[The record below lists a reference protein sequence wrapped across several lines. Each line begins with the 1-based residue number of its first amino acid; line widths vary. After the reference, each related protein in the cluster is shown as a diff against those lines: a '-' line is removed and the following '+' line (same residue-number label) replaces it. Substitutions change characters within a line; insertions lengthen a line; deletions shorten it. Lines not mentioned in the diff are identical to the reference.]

1 MADRE
6 PDALVSLAARLG
18 DRSLEWN
25 ELDFVGWKEFRRM
38 VPTVVGLEIGRIERM
53 LTNCDVGGDLYNAL
67 VRLRYGLRRFIDGIE
82 STEQNSILL
91 RTSYLEEALL
101 GLSFLFEMT
110 DDQDAETLR
119 YIAHRLTYVHDRIKL
134 IY

>member
-1 MADRE
+1 MVDRE

-18 DRSLEWN
+18 DRPLEWN

-38 VPTVVGLEIGRIERM
+38 APTVVGLEIGRIERM
-53 LTNCDVGGDLYNAL
+53 LTDCDVGGDFYNAL

-82 STEQNSILL
+82 SSDRNSILL

-101 GLSFLFEMT
+101 GLSLLLEMS
-110 DDQDAETLR
+110 DNQDAETLR

>member
-53 LTNCDVGGDLYNAL
+53 LTHCDVGGDLYNAL
-67 VRLRYGLRRFIDGIE
+67 VRLRYGLRRFVDGIE
-82 STEQNSILL
+82 TTEHNAILL

-110 DDQDAETLR
+110 DDKDAETLR